1 MELIPFCPLM
11 SVDKVRSIL
20 KNADMDLEGY
30 EENGSL
36 VILDSFRGYFGS
48 GSNILPLIKV

>member
-1 MELIPFCPLM
+1 M
-11 SVDKVRSIL
+11 SVNKVRSIL

-30 EENGSL
+30 EDGSL